1 MRSLPTYRLA
11 FLPLLLACG
20 APADDASPAAA
31 PVEDSAPVDVD
42 TVPALRAD
50 MPTRLP
56 LVGTLVADRQA
67 MVAADTNGV
76 VVQTKVERGEKVRKG
91 QVLVVIDGRTAG
103 YSALASG
110 AQALAQAAQA
120 DVATKDCARA
130 EELFAAGVMPRA
142 QYERTKATC
151 EAQSQ
156 AADAARATADLAGSN
171 EERTKVK
178 APFSGIVGERMVE
191 VGAFVQGATPVAS
204 LYADGPLRVRIS
216 VPETQSAGITE
227 GSAVSVFPTA
237 LDGVS
242 VSARVKYVAGAIR
255 EQTRDL
261 VVEAILDAE
270 DPRLRPGM
278 SVRVDVE
285 VAKAPA
291 VVVPEGA
298 IRTVDGV
305 ASLFVVKEGV
315 AVQRVVRLGS
325 RWDGKVAVLTD
336 LAEGEDVI
344 AAPTAALRDGAKVN

>member
-1 MRSLPTYRLA
+1 MRSLLPYSLA
-11 FLPLLLACG
+11 PLTLLLACG
-20 APADDASPAAA
+20 APATDPSPEAA
-31 PVEDSAPVDVD
+31 PIADATPVDVD
-42 TVPALRAD
+42 TVTAARAE

-67 MVAADTNGV
+67 LVAADTNGV

-120 DVATKDCARA
+120 DVAAKDCARA
-130 EELFAAGVMPRA
+130 DELFAAGVLPRA
-142 QYERTKATC
+142 QYERTRAAC
-151 EAQSQ
+151 EAQSR
-156 AADAARATADLAGSN
+156 AAEAARATADLAGSN

-178 APFSGIVGERMVE
+178 APFSGVVGERMVE
-191 VGAFVQGATPVAS
+191 VGAFVQGPTPVAS
-204 LYADGPLRVRIS
+204 LYADGPLRVRVR
-216 VPETQSAGITE
+216 VPETQSAGIAE
-227 GSAVSVFPTA
+227 GSAVTVFPTA

-242 VSARVKYVAGAIR
+242 VPAHVKYVAGAIR

-261 VVEAILDAE
+261 VVEALLDDE

-278 SVRVDVE
+278 SVRVEVE

-291 VVVPEGA
+291 IVVPEGA
-298 IRTVDGV
+298 IRTVEGV

-315 AVQRVVRLGS
+315 AVQRVVRLGT
-325 RWDGKVAVLTD
+325 RAEGRVAVLTD
-336 LAEGEDVI
+336 LAEGEEVI
-344 AAPTAALRDGAKVN
+344 AAPPAGLRDGAKVN